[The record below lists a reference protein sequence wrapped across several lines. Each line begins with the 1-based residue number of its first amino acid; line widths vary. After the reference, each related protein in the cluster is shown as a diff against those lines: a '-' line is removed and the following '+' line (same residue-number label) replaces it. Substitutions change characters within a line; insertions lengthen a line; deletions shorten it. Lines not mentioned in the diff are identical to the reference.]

1 MKSYSNVQNHHV
13 APAGAS
19 HAAFARSPLPPFPN
33 AKSRAPSVAPD
44 IALRPARDQDLPFL
58 LRLYGETRIADLN
71 ASPWSQAQKQAF
83 IADQFS
89 LQHQHYLQR
98 NPNADFW
105 LIERIGADGGKEAI
119 GRLYLDRS
127 QPEWRAIDLS
137 LLVRARGAGVG
148 GALIRSIQDA
158 AIQAGANAVT
168 LYVEKTNHGAR
179 ALYARSGFEE
189 ETSAFP
195 SEGVLTTPLLSQ
207 RSFAGASPLVPGRFA
222 ARGCSPLTLGRREPS
237 CTTPPLVVV
246 RFRIS
251 IPARF
256 TFCIYRRWP

>member
-19 HAAFARSPLPPFPN
+19 HAPFARSPLPGLPPFPN
-33 AKSRAPSVAPD
+33 AKSRALSVAPD

-58 LRLYGETRIADLN
+58 LRLYGETRIANLS

-89 LQHQHYLQR
+89 LQHLHYLQR

-158 AIQAGANAVT
+158 AIQAGADAVT

-195 SEGVLTTPLLSQ
+195 SHSLM
-207 RSFAGASPLVPGRFA
+207 RWRASKSA
-222 ARGCSPLTLGRREPS
+222 PS
-237 CTTPPLVVV
+237 
-246 RFRIS
+246 
-251 IPARF
+251 
-256 TFCIYRRWP
+256 